1 MTSKESPGP
10 NIGTRVIQDHD
21 RVRIWELVLS
31 PGESS
36 EWHAHQHEYIF
47 VVIEPAPLRT
57 DYDDG
62 TSRVYPAQAGEVVYT
77 PPSTHRVTNV
87 GTTRYRNVIIE
98 LKETPRT
105 KGGPPHRR
113 GDR

>member
-10 NIGTRVIQDHD
+10 NIGTRVIEDHD
-21 RVRIWELVLS
+21 RVRIWELVLG

-98 LKETPRT
+98 LKETERPAAGRVS
-105 KGGPPHRR
+105 RSN
-113 GDR
+113 